1 MIYPR
6 QLKRVYL
13 ALIAVVI
20 VFAFLLINF
29 MAFQNTSTTTMN
41 HMDMDHGDMGSG
53 NPSGHL
59 HSGLEMDMNE
69 TDRTCAGHMLMFF
82 HTGKCEFI
90 LFETLRTKDVGGLVG
105 ACVAIFAL
113 AIVYEGLKVFREMLL
128 QKAMISGNK
137 YSISNGTASTD
148 TMVISNKN
156 VGSTQQNGVS
166 GPRQQKPST
175 DVSCCLHMMT
185 CSHFIQTVLHM
196 IQVFISYCLMLVFM
210 TYNVWLCLSVILG
223 AGIGYFLF
231 GWRKAIV
238 VDINEHCH

>member
-1 MIYPR
+1 MD
-6 QLKRVYL
+6 
-13 ALIAVVI
+13 
-20 VFAFLLINF
+20 
-29 MAFQNTSTTTMN
+29 MTMNTSSMMPGHHHHHNMEPNISTTTMN

-156 VGSTQQNGVS
+156 VG
-166 GPRQQKPST
+166 
-175 DVSCCLHMMT
+175 LHMMT

>member
-1 MIYPR
+1 MIYTR
-6 QLKRVYL
+6 QIR
-13 ALIAVVI
+13 IAYMAIIVTVVAM
-20 VFAFLLINF
+20 VFAYIL
-29 MAFQNTSTTTMN
+29 MAFQNTTSATTMN
-41 HMDMDHGDMGSG
+41 HMDHGHMDMGNG
-53 NPSGHL
+53 GTDGHN
-59 HSGLEMDMNE
+59 HVGMDMNN
-69 TDRTCAGHMLMFF
+69 TDRTCAGGMLMFF

-113 AIVYEGLKVFREMLL
+113 AIIYEGLKVFREMLL
-128 QKAMISGNK
+128 QKAMLTGNK
-137 YSISNGTASTD
+137 YAISNGSSSQD

-156 VGSTQQNGVS
+156 VGAADRKFSS
-166 GPRQQKPST
+166 
-175 DVSCCLHMMT
+175 LHMMT
-185 CSHFIQTVLHM
+185 CSHFVQTVLHM
-196 IQVFISYCLMLVFM
+196 VQVFISYCLMLVFM

>member
-1 MIYPR
+1 MD
-6 QLKRVYL
+6 
-13 ALIAVVI
+13 
-20 VFAFLLINF
+20 
-29 MAFQNTSTTTMN
+29 MTMNTSSMMPGHHHHHNMNISTTTMN

-156 VGSTQQNGVS
+156 VG
-166 GPRQQKPST
+166 
-175 DVSCCLHMMT
+175 LHMMT

>member
-156 VGSTQQNGVS
+156 VGAKDSKFS
-166 GPRQQKPST
+166 S
-175 DVSCCLHMMT
+175 LHMMT

>member
-1 MIYPR
+1 MIYTR
-6 QLKRVYL
+6 QIR
-13 ALIAVVI
+13 IAYMAIIVTVVAM
-20 VFAFLLINF
+20 VFAYIL
-29 MAFQNTSTTTMN
+29 MAFQNTTSATTMN
-41 HMDMDHGDMGSG
+41 HMDHGHMDMGNG
-53 NPSGHL
+53 GTDGHN
-59 HSGLEMDMNE
+59 HVGMDMNN
-69 TDRTCAGHMLMFF
+69 TDRTCAGGMLMFF

-113 AIVYEGLKVFREMLL
+113 AIIYEGLKVFREMLL
-128 QKAMISGNK
+128 QKAMLTGNK
-137 YSISNGTASTD
+137 YAISNGSSSQD

-156 VGSTQQNGVS
+156 VG
-166 GPRQQKPST
+166 
-175 DVSCCLHMMT
+175 LHMMT
-185 CSHFIQTVLHM
+185 CSHFVQTVLHM
-196 IQVFISYCLMLVFM
+196 VQVFISYCLMLVFM

>member
-1 MIYPR
+1 MIYTR
-6 QLKRVYL
+6 QIR
-13 ALIAVVI
+13 IAYMAIIVTVVAM
-20 VFAFLLINF
+20 VFAYIL
-29 MAFQNTSTTTMN
+29 MAFQNTTSATTMN
-41 HMDMDHGDMGSG
+41 HMDHGHMDMGNG
-53 NPSGHL
+53 GTDGHN
-59 HSGLEMDMNE
+59 HVGMDMNN
-69 TDRTCAGHMLMFF
+69 TDRTCAGGMLMFF

-113 AIVYEGLKVFREMLL
+113 AIIYEGLKVFREMLL
-128 QKAMISGNK
+128 QKAMLTGNK
-137 YSISNGTASTD
+137 YAISNGSSSQD

-156 VGSTQQNGVS
+156 VGFQH
-166 GPRQQKPST
+166 
-175 DVSCCLHMMT
+175 DVYIRLHMMT
-185 CSHFIQTVLHM
+185 CSHFVQTVLHM
-196 IQVFISYCLMLVFM
+196 VQVFISYCLMLVFM

>member
-1 MIYPR
+1 M
-6 QLKRVYL
+6 
-13 ALIAVVI
+13 
-20 VFAFLLINF
+20 
-29 MAFQNTSTTTMN
+29 NTSSMMPGHHHHHNMEPNASTTTMN

-156 VGSTQQNGVS
+156 VG
-166 GPRQQKPST
+166 
-175 DVSCCLHMMT
+175 LHMMT

>member
-1 MIYPR
+1 MAMTMNTSSMMPGHHHHHN
-6 QLKRVYL
+6 
-13 ALIAVVI
+13 VVPNI
-20 VFAFLLINF
+20 
-29 MAFQNTSTTTMN
+29 STTTMN
-41 HMDMDHGDMGSG
+41 HMDMGHGDMGSG

-156 VGSTQQNGVS
+156 VG
-166 GPRQQKPST
+166 
-175 DVSCCLHMMT
+175 LHMMT

>member
-156 VGSTQQNGVS
+156 VG
-166 GPRQQKPST
+166 
-175 DVSCCLHMMT
+175 LHMMT

>member
-1 MIYPR
+1 MAMTMNTSSMMPGHHHHHN
-6 QLKRVYL
+6 
-13 ALIAVVI
+13 VVPNI
-20 VFAFLLINF
+20 
-29 MAFQNTSTTTMN
+29 STTTMN

-156 VGSTQQNGVS
+156 VG
-166 GPRQQKPST
+166 
-175 DVSCCLHMMT
+175 LHMMT

>member
-1 MIYPR
+1 MIYTR
-6 QLKRVYL
+6 QIR
-13 ALIAVVI
+13 IAYMAIIVTVVAM
-20 VFAFLLINF
+20 VFAYIL
-29 MAFQNTSTTTMN
+29 MAFQNTTSATTMN
-41 HMDMDHGDMGSG
+41 HMDHGHMDMGNG
-53 NPSGHL
+53 GTDGHN
-59 HSGLEMDMNE
+59 HVGMDMNN
-69 TDRTCAGHMLMFF
+69 TDRTCAGGMLMFF

-113 AIVYEGLKVFREMLL
+113 AIIYEGLKVFREMLL
-128 QKAMISGNK
+128 QKAMLTGNK
-137 YSISNGTASTD
+137 YAISNGSSSQD

-156 VGSTQQNGVS
+156 VGSEQQNGIS
-166 GPRQQKPST
+166 GYGRQKPNT

-185 CSHFIQTVLHM
+185 CSHFVQTVLHM
-196 IQVFISYCLMLVFM
+196 VQVFISYCLMLVFM

>member
-156 VGSTQQNGVS
+156 VGFQ
-166 GPRQQKPST
+166 PST
-175 DVSCCLHMMT
+175 ESFACLHMMT